1 MIKLKD
7 FIESSGQG
15 KFKNTGNVVFVKKC
29 INKNWNGIYSKDG
42 LLRKD
47 LGRYVPSEN
56 FPFTK
61 FNNNKFI
68 TDNAFISVIGSGYF
82 SEANYG
88 DNTIFINHNDIQTRS
103 DLYGFL
109 HFEFCNEFEFKF
121 YIDRIGGVGDN
132 CDLFF
137 LFSDKKIKDTN
148 GISYYLINVSAG
160 SNQIYCVIYDNG
172 NGSTNDAYINGELKY
187 CGIRRDKKNNFEI
200 FYCDSLGEHILFSS
214 RSETGFVVGM
224 AITAY
229 PGSGSTNIRL
239 SYRGEAYIASPF
251 YLLSNWVPIIICEG
265 ASYSETASFNYDEV
279 VLLVSRVNHI
289 YSNLY
294 IYAPDGSIIFS
305 CSCVP
310 PQQHSS
316 FKGADFE
323 NGYLTISFESA
334 SYITYFLIDFANGY
348 SYYINIDKTTNR
360 ASLHRSILPNVLII
374 SSTQEEEYEK
384 LKINNRYIAKEIP
397 REGVIDVFGNQL
409 VGVYENEIVTQKSDI
424 LCFTSVY
431 GTSIV
436 FKENFVS
443 NDSKYVFIDSPIGKI
458 ILLPDNIKSNNSIVK
473 VDKLSKLYMKGEL
486 DPQTQYFTP
495 ISQNGNESDF
505 YHTHRNLLLIVFS
518 GNDKLTYKSIID
530 GKVNNKYH
538 INILDGQQLP
548 QTVDEAWLIPSDNE
562 NIHPVNESYDIR
574 CSEDDTIKNYSGLT
588 IKKDW
593 LVADILR
600 SNDDC
605 IFYSFK
611 TAKIDGSILNINGT
625 KYNGVDPVEIYNAEC
640 LNFLSPNSFLAI
652 PYPFSLKRLNL
663 SLAIKIKSL
672 RLGPHEKRNILTLRS
687 SIANNSLKI
696 YIQNMIDRYCLVSGD
711 DSAYPNGYII
721 LQDNIS
727 EGDVISILISD
738 NHINGQKS
746 SFLSDVQI
754 LDNNLLNHLVLGNDT
769 LDQSLDMLLLFGK
782 IHVLGDE
789 LYQLNR
795 DLIDINK
802 FPIYNKNACFLGNGT
817 IMLACMN
824 QSTQEGKIVVAN
836 KAGLIEAD
844 MPYNVENVSDLIY
857 FSNDNSC
864 AVLFRNTGNNKLE
877 YMEIESEFDNL
888 FESNPILTEPYEK
901 FISEATVLDGN
912 GMTISELKSRLFDI
926 CCNIKDD
933 RVATR
938 CLLIYAFKEF
948 EQILSPYI
956 DRNVILSTRTKA
968 LRLPYVNE
976 IAEIYQ
982 RFTSSRY
989 SKISP
994 VIESQLMTKK
1004 TPQTTLSMLCAFVAW
1019 RYIYEFNRS
1028 IKQQFAI

>member
-1 MIKLKD
+1 MIKLKN
-7 FIESSGQG
+7 FIESSEQG
-15 KFKNTGNVVFVKKC
+15 KFKNKGNVVFVKKC
-29 INKNWNGIYSKDG
+29 INRNWNGIYSKDG
-42 LLRKD
+42 FLRKD

-61 FNNNKFI
+61 FDNNKFI
-68 TDNAFISVIGSGYF
+68 ADNAFISVAGLGYF
-82 SEANYG
+82 SEVNYG
-88 DNTIFINHNDIQTRS
+88 DNTIFINHNDVQTRG

-109 HFEFCNEFEFKF
+109 HFEFWNEFEFKF
-121 YIDRIGGVGDN
+121 YIDRIGGTENN

-137 LFSDKKIKDTN
+137 LFSDKKIKDTS
-148 GISYYLINVSAG
+148 GISYYSIAITEG
-160 SNQIYCVIYDNG
+160 SNQIYGIIYDNG
-172 NGSTNDAYINGELKY
+172 NANVNEAYINGELKY
-187 CGIRRDKKNNFEI
+187 CGIRRDKENNFEM
-200 FYCDSLGEHILFSS
+200 FYCDSLGEHTLFSS
-214 RSETGFVVGM
+214 ESETGFVVGM

-229 PGSGSTNIRL
+229 PGSGFTNIRL
-239 SYRGEAYIASPF
+239 SYRGGAYIASPF
-251 YLLSNWVPIIICEG
+251 YLLSNWLPFMICEG
-265 ASYSETASFNYDEV
+265 ASHSETASFDYNEV
-279 VLLVSRVNHI
+279 VLVVSSINHI
-289 YSNLY
+289 SSNLY
-294 IYAPDGSIIFS
+294 IYAPDGSTIFS
-305 CSCVP
+305 CSCIP
-310 PQQHSS
+310 PQQYSS

-323 NGYLTISFESA
+323 NGYLTVSFESTL
-334 SYITYFLIDFANGY
+334 YITYFLIDFANGY
-348 SYYINIDKTTNR
+348 SYYITINKTTNR
-360 ASLHRSILPNVLII
+360 ASLHKSIFPNILIAF
-374 SSTQEEEYEK
+374 STQEEEYGK
-384 LKINNRYIAKEIP
+384 LKINNRYVTKEIP
-397 REGVIDVFGNQL
+397 CECVIDVFGDQF
-409 VGVYENEIVTQKSDI
+409 VGVYENEIVTQRSNI

-443 NDSKYVFIDSPIGKI
+443 NDSKYVFVDSHIGKVMLI
-458 ILLPDNIKSNNSIVK
+458 PDNVKSSNSIVK

-495 ISQNGNESDF
+495 INQNGNESDF
-505 YHTHRNLLLIVFS
+505 YSQYRYLFLIVFS
-518 GNDKLTYKSIID
+518 GNDKFTYKCFIT

-562 NIHPVNESYDIR
+562 NVHPVNEFYDIH
-574 CSEDDTIKNYSGLT
+574 CSEGNTIKNYRGLT

-593 LVADILR
+593 LIADILG
-600 SNDDC
+600 SNNDC

-611 TAKIDGSILNINGT
+611 TARIDGSILNINGI
-625 KYNGVDPVEIYNAEC
+625 KYNDVNPAEIYNLGY

-663 SLAIKIKSL
+663 NLAIKIKSL
-672 RLGPHEKRNILTLRS
+672 RLEPYGKRNILTLRS

-696 YIQNMIDRYCLVSGD
+696 CIQNLIDRYCLVSGD
-711 DSAYPNGYII
+711 DSVYPNGYII
-721 LQDNIS
+721 LQDNIL
-727 EGDVISILISD
+727 EGDVISISLSD

-746 SFLSDVQI
+746 YFLSDVQI
-754 LDNNLLNHLVLGNDT
+754 PDNDLLNHLVFGNDT
-769 LDQSLDMLLLFGK
+769 IDQSLDMLLLFGEM
-782 IHVLGDE
+782 HVSGDE
-789 LYQLNR
+789 LYQFNR

-802 FPIYNKNACFLGNGT
+802 FPIYNKNACFLDNNT

-836 KAGLIEAD
+836 KTGLIEAD
-844 MPYNVENVSDLIY
+844 MPYNVENISDLTY
-857 FSNDNSC
+857 FSDDNSC

-901 FISEATVLDGN
+901 FISEATILDGN

-956 DRNVILSTRTKA
+956 DRNVVLSTRTKA
-968 LRLPYVNE
+968 LRSPYVNE
-976 IAEIYQ
+976 IDEIYQ
-982 RFTSSRY
+982 KFTLSRY

-1028 IKQQFAI
+1028 VKQQFTI